1 MIIALITEYD
11 CRNPNIR
18 SGVPYHI
25 YKGFLENGHLV
36 EMVLVKDKRVFF
48 DKLASKIYQF
58 YYHILLN
65 YRKGSYNAF
74 WSKALSKAYAKSIKQ
89 IDFSKYDLAITISTI
104 TCAYV
109 NIKCP
114 LVVWI
119 DNTYESFYSNKYYCS
134 TPPILKIK
142 NESYDLDSLSF
153 NKAQKVF
160 VASGWLRNR
169 ILGQFQIDE
178 NKISILPR
186 GANLTLKIDNKEVKK
201 MIHQKIQSEV
211 CNILFISSDWERKGG
226 NIVINTFKELQRKM
240 SCTLTIIGNIKP
252 KVKEDFFD
260 PSISYLGFINK
271 SSEDSFEIYFNLFK
285 EAHFLLV
292 PSKADGF
299 GIVYAEAAS
308 FGVPSLAYAIMGVT
322 ESVKDGVTGK
332 LLPEVASAEDFAN
345 LILNLWNNKDEYKQL
360 SEHAYNYA
368 AENFD
373 WVRNTQIIAKNF
385 Q

>member
-1 MIIALITEYD
+1 MRIAFITEYD

-48 DKLASKIYQF
+48 DKLASTIYQF

-104 TCAYV
+104 TCAYS
-109 NIKCP
+109 NIQCP
-114 LVVWI
+114 FIVWI
-119 DNTYESFYSNKYYCS
+119 DNTYESFYNNGLNSR
-134 TPPILKIK
+134 PIIKIQR
-142 NESYDLDSLSF
+142 ESYIIDNLCF
-153 NKAQKVF
+153 KKANKVF
-160 VASGWLRNR
+160 VASEWLRNR
-169 ILGQFQIDE
+169 ILEIFLFDE
-178 NKISILPR
+178 NKIFVLPR
-186 GANLTLKIDNKEVKK
+186 GANLTKKIEHTEIKGVIDNKIKK
-201 MIHQKIQSEV
+201 NI
-211 CNILFISSDWERKGG
+211 CNILFICSSWEGKGG
-226 NIVINTFKELQRKM
+226 DIVLNTFYEVKKKIP
-240 SCTLTIIGNIKP
+240 STLTIIGNIKP
-252 KVKEDFFD
+252 KIAENFFD

-322 ESVKDGVTGK
+322 
-332 LLPEVASAEDFAN
+332 
-345 LILNLWNNKDEYKQL
+345 
-360 SEHAYNYA
+360 
-368 AENFD
+368 
-373 WVRNTQIIAKNF
+373 
-385 Q
+385 